1 MYVIGL
7 DIGQQ
12 RDPTALVILERVQM
26 VRKVPTIEG
35 LKPEPNSITTEYHG
49 RHIEQL
55 PLGTPYPA
63 IVEHVRHMMARP
75 ELTGRVSLVVDAG
88 GVGMPVVDMMRQAD
102 LQPIPVIIT
111 GGNEVTRGESGYRVP
126 KRDLVAALQVLFHSG
141 RLKFSNRLPLTEELK
156 KQLQGF
162 TYKITKNGSD
172 TYEAMTEMVHDD
184 LVLAAALAAWYAERH
199 YGHALEK
206 PVFGKRK
213 KEYHPFDMLKR
224 AR

>member
-12 RDPTALVILERVQM
+12 RDPTALVILERVQIL
-26 VRKVPTIEG
+26 RKVQTVEG
-35 LKPEPNSITTEYHG
+35 LRPEPNSITTEYHG

-63 IVEHVRHMMARP
+63 IVEHIRHLMARP
-75 ELTGRVSLVVDAG
+75 ELSGRVSLVVDAG
-88 GVGMPVVDMMRQAD
+88 GVGLPVVDMMRESG
-102 LQPIPVIIT
+102 LQPIPIIIT
-111 GGNEVTRGESGYRVP
+111 GGNDVSRGESGYRVP

-141 RLKFSNRLPLTEELK
+141 RLRFSNRLPLTDELK

-162 TYKITKNGSD
+162 TYKISKNGSD
-172 TYEAMTEMVHDD
+172 TYEAMTEQVHDD
-184 LVLAAALAAWYAERH
+184 LVMAAAMAAWYAERH

-206 PVFGKRK
+206 PVFAK
-213 KEYHPFDMLKR
+213 KENRYHPFDILKSPR
-224 AR
+224 